1 MIRSFRRVACHGLVV
16 FFFRPSQLGQCRFQ
30 RISSHSLSLS
40 LSVFWAPGRAIAV
53 ADPLR
58 APKLMAR
65 FSMQHDRGVVFLICG
80 DRTLD

>member
-40 LSVFWAPGRAIAV
+40 LCFLGTWPGYR
-53 ADPLR
+53 R
-58 APKLMAR
+58 R
-65 FSMQHDRGVVFLICG
+65 
-80 DRTLD
+80 